1 MLIHACKGEICFNFG
16 NFEGNIVAQSGGEQE
31 RSLHS
36 YTSKK
41 KLNLIFELTCVSQPS
56 WYIGRRQDFSFIIT
70 WCFIHFH
77 HGRGI

>member
-16 NFEGNIVAQSGGEQE
+16 SFEGNIVAQSGGEQE
-31 RSLHS
+31 RSLHA
-36 YTSKK
+36 SKK
-41 KLNLIFELTCVSQPS
+41 KLNLIFELTCVSHSPC
-56 WYIGRRQDFSFIIT
+56 YIGRRQVFSFIIT